1 MDASRELPKSVFY
14 GLLAVSMAV
23 LAVDFLF
30 VYIPLSGWILQAVL
44 VGVYLEY
51 LEIKKTIIILAI
63 LEIFFMASY
72 GGTVAVSLILGI
84 FGIQFFIP
92 IVAGLYFLVL
102 GVALFLGF
110 VTNYVFHKIRLF
122 ERLSQKTVYHNKLV
136 FNGYFYSQFALSYS
150 LKMKYGLD
158 SICWHSQIS
167 KRKE

>member
-51 LEIKKTIIILAI
+51 LEIKKTIVILAI

-72 GGTVAVSLILGI
+72 GVQL
-84 FGIQFFIP
+84 
-92 IVAGLYFLVL
+92 
-102 GVALFLGF
+102 LF
-110 VTNYVFHKIRLF
+110 HLF
-122 ERLSQKTVYHNKLV
+122 
-136 FNGYFYSQFALSYS
+136 
-150 LKMKYGLD
+150 
-158 SICWHSQIS
+158 
-167 KRKE
+167 